1 MGPEARGGT
10 PISTPLPAVLGQLIE
25 QRMAEL
31 HVPGM
36 AVGIIH
42 GDEEQVAC
50 FGITNV
56 EHPLA
61 VDVDTLLQVG
71 SITKTVTATV
81 AMRLTEAGDL
91 DLDAPVRTYLPSLR
105 LADADVAARVTMRHL
120 LTHTAGWEGDYF
132 DDFGNGDDALA
143 RMVEQLARL
152 PQIVPLGRYWSYNNA
167 GFYLAGRV
175 VEVVVGK
182 PYEDLAKE
190 MVLAPLGM
198 SMSFF
203 FPGDCIT
210 HRVACGHEAI
220 FEQTEAPPVVVRPWA
235 APRCAAPMG
244 GLVSTLRD
252 QLRYARFHMG
262 DGTAATSARLL
273 AAESIAC
280 MQRPQVAAA
289 ENALCG
295 MPWSIRDVQGVR
307 VVSHAGGTRGQ
318 QALLL
323 LAPARHFALSAL
335 SNSGRGLELIATIR
349 DWVLEHY
356 LGVEPEEP
364 QAMAAS
370 PQQLAPF
377 AGRYH
382 LTVQDLCLTLEG
394 DQLMLHW
401 QAHSGWPT
409 PTSQPPPPPPP
420 ARVTLCGEDRLL
432 VLDEPA
438 KGSSGEFLRRPDGS
452 IGWLR
457 FGGRMYVRLPDAE

>member
-1 MGPEARGGT
+1 MYA
-10 PISTPLPAVLGQLIE
+10 PLPAALGKLVE

-31 HVPGM
+31 HVPGI

-42 GDEEQVAC
+42 GDEEQLGC
-50 FGITNV
+50 FGVTNV
-56 EHPLA
+56 EHPLP
-61 VDVDTLLQVG
+61 VDADTLFQIG
-71 SITKTVTATV
+71 SITKTVTATL
-81 AMRLTEAGDL
+81 AMRLVEAGELNL
-91 DLDAPVRTYLPSLR
+91 DVPVCTYLPQLR
-105 LADADVAARVTMRHL
+105 LADADVASRVTMRHL

-132 DDFGNGDDALA
+132 NDFGNGDDALA
-143 RMVEQLARL
+143 RMVEQLASL
-152 PQIVPLGRYWSYNNA
+152 PQIVPLGQCWSYNNA

-175 VEVVVGK
+175 LEVVGGK
-182 PYEDLAKE
+182 PYEELAKT

-210 HRVACGHEAI
+210 HRVAGGHEAI
-220 FEQTEAPPVVVRPWA
+220 FEQSAEQPVVVRPWA

-262 DGTAATSARLL
+262 DGTAASGARLL

-280 MQRPQVAAA
+280 MQQPQVAAA
-289 ENALCG
+289 ENTRCG
-295 MPWSIRDVQGVR
+295 TSWSIRDIRGVR
-307 VVSHAGGTRGQ
+307 IVSHSGGTRGQ

-323 LAPARHFALSAL
+323 LVPTRHFAVSAL
-335 SNSGRGLELIATIR
+335 SNSGRGLELIAMIR
-349 DWVLEHY
+349 NWTLKHY
-356 LGVEPEEP
+356 VGVEQEEP
-364 QAMAAS
+364 QAIATS
-370 PQQLAPF
+370 PEQLAPF
-377 AGRYH
+377 VGRYH

-394 DQLMLHW
+394 DRLMLHW

-409 PTSQPPPPPPP
+409 PDSQPPPPPPP
-420 ARVTLCGEDRLL
+420 ARATLCGEDRLL

-438 KGSSGEFLRRPDGS
+438 KGASGEFLRRPDGS

-457 FGGRMYVRLPDAE
+457 FGGRMYVRQPEAGQPR